1 MPENA
6 CARQVWLLVVLSL
19 VGGTPSPIVRRHDP
33 AHVCPIAS
41 SVSPRVVPCSIVPR
55 STVPESSSARN
66 LNRLSLETAEPLSPE
81 DHSYP
86 VRAFRRAT
94 LRYYSFLQA
103 LLEGLLEYEAKK
115 GERHATQ
122 PLPVA

>member
-1 MPENA
+1 MTQRTSVPSRPPSA
-6 CARQVWLLVVLSL
+6 LVS
-19 VGGTPSPIVRRHDP
+19 SPV
-33 AHVCPIAS
+33 A
-41 SVSPRVVPCSIVPR
+41 
-55 STVPESSSARN
+55 
-66 LNRLSLETAEPLSPE
+66 LSPLRVILCVASQSYLPE
-81 DHSYP
+81 DAELRSSENHSYP
-86 VRAFRRAT
+86 VRAFGRAT

>member
-1 MPENA
+1 MTQRTSVPSRPPSA
-6 CARQVWLLVVLSL
+6 QVSSPVASTSVV
-19 VGGTPSPIVRRHDP
+19 
-33 AHVCPIAS
+33 
-41 SVSPRVVPCSIVPR
+41 VSPVASYDVRDP
-55 STVPESSSARN
+55 N
-66 LNRLSLETAEPLSPE
+66 LISLEVGELQPSQ

-86 VRAFRRAT
+86 VRAFGRAT

-115 GERHATQ
+115 GERHAAQ

>member
-1 MPENA
+1 MTQRTSVPSRPPSA
-6 CARQVWLLVVLSL
+6 LVSSPVASTSVALSP
-19 VGGTPSPIVRRHDP
+19 V
-33 AHVCPIAS
+33 
-41 SVSPRVVPCSIVPR
+41 
-55 STVPESSSARN
+55 ESSSARD
-66 LNRLSLETAEPLSPE
+66 LNRLSLEADEPLSPE
-81 DHSYP
+81 NHSYP
-86 VRAFRRAT
+86 VRAFGRAT